1 MGRSSFD
8 SEMERWGEAGY
19 VGDESGIRIKP
30 AGGRKFIAIRW
41 DDIHAATGEDHGP
54 RHVFE
59 VVMVDLDAIG
69 EENIA
74 SALRSC
80 GPGEDEELPDI
91 GVAEACISY
100 GCHAPLASH
109 EGGNRRALFR
119 AARQDAETFIE
130 DEDALEDRLD
140 GAPVNAMGSTPRE
153 FMRGD
158 FDSALARGL
167 AKGDR
172 SAGIVAQMQAPIPRG
187 VALQAS
193 VTLQDDSLMA
203 LSNGDPLAYT
213 MGFMDGFQG
222 REMPEAPEGDSLA
235 DAYVKGREHGADVRL
250 GRQPKPDWI
259 N

>member
-8 SEMERWGEAGY
+8 SEMERWGESGY
-19 VGDESGIRIKP
+19 VGDESGIRIKG

-41 DDIHAATGEDHGP
+41 DDIHAATGEDHGD

-59 VVMVDLDAIG
+59 VLMVDLDAIG
-69 EENIA
+69 EANID

-91 GVAEACISY
+91 GIAEACISY
-100 GCHAPLASH
+100 GCAAPLASH
-109 EGGNRRALFR
+109 SGGNRRALFR

-140 GAPVNAMGSTPRE
+140 GAPVNAIGSTPRE
-153 FMRGD
+153 FMMGDLDAALSRG
-158 FDSALARGL
+158 LARGDT
-167 AKGDR
+167 G
-172 SAGIVAQMQAPIPRG
+172 AGIVAQMQAPIPRG

-193 VTLQDDSLMA
+193 VTLQAPDLMT
-203 LSNGDPLAYT
+203 LSDGDPLAYT
-213 MGFMDGFQG
+213 MGFMHGFQG
-222 REMPEAPEGDSLA
+222 SALPEAPEGDDLA
-235 DAYVKGREHGADVRL
+235 PAYVKGRAHGADVRL

-259 N
+259 H